1 MVTAKLEGRAY
12 LMQVARVKR
21 VVEMASNAMCPI
33 HSQWLALFRAS
44 CILYASS
51 ELDRVS
57 QEPAS
62 DGFSSSRGTA

>member
-1 MVTAKLEGRAY
+1 VTAKLEGRAY
-12 LMQVARVKR
+12 LMQMARVKR
-21 VVEMASNAMCPI
+21 VVEMASKAMCPI
-33 HSQWLALFRAS
+33 HSQWLAVFRLS

-62 DGFSSSRGTA
+62 DGLLSSRGTA